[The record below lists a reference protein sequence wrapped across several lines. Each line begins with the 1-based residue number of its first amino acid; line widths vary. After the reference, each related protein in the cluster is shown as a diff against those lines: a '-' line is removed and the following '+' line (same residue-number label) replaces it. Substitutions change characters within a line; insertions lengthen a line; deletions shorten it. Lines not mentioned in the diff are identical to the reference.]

1 LWRGRKGAWRASA
14 WRNTVKASEIREL
27 TDEELR
33 HRLRERTDALWAFRM
48 QQVTGAV
55 DNVRGARNARRD
67 IARLK
72 TIIRERELAK
82 AKQAKEAK

>member
-1 LWRGRKGAWRASA
+1 M
-14 WRNTVKASEIREL
+14 KASEIREL

-33 HRLRERTDALWAFRM
+33 QRLRERTDALWALRM
-48 QQVTGAV
+48 QKVTGSV

-67 IARLK
+67 IARIK
-72 TIIRERELAK
+72 TIIRERDIAQ

>member
-1 LWRGRKGAWRASA
+1 M
-14 WRNTVKASEIREL
+14 KASEIREL
-27 TDEELR
+27 TDEEWR
-33 HRLRERTDALWAFRM
+33 QRLRERTDALWAFRM

-67 IARLK
+67 IARIK
-72 TIIRERELAK
+72 TIIRERELAQ